1 MENKI
6 LRILNTVLENRGKK
20 KLQEF
25 HSVLDLRKDLDLD
38 SLDLAELTVR
48 LESEFEI
55 DIFENGNTN
64 TLQEVFEKLTFISE

>member
-48 LESEFEI
+48 LESEFEV

-64 TLQEVFEKLTFISE
+64 TLQEVFEKLTYLSE